1 MFSSSPGDYSFLLH
15 QVEGDISDNISSRK
29 RYRNNNNNNN
39 NDDDTNNSSF
49 DIIDKSYRRR
59 SSILSVNDT
68 VKTDELLILIEKL
81 EEQLKSSKDENERLK
96 ERSERQIIFL
106 ETENKQLKVLY
117 LYYQYNNIIINLLLL
132 IINRNYL
139 KRNLRSIMKRKKN
152 GSQN

>member
-1 MFSSSPGDYSFLLH
+1 MFSSSPADYSFLLH

-39 NDDDTNNSSF
+39 NDDDTNNSSL

-59 SSILSVNDT
+59 SSITSMNDS

-81 EEQLKSSKDENERLK
+81 EEQLKGSKDENERLR

-106 ETENKQLKVLY
+106 ETENKHLNLSY
-117 LYYQYNNIIINLLLL
+117 HYHHTNIITFITFIK
-132 IINRNYL
+132 IIIIIIKIIIIIITNNH
-139 KRNLRSIMKRKKN
+139 
-152 GSQN
+152 

>member
-39 NDDDTNNSSF
+39 NDDTNNSSF

-59 SSILSVNDT
+59 SSITSVNDS

-81 EEQLKSSKDENERLK
+81 EEQLKGSKDENERLK

-106 ETENKQLKVLY
+106 ETENKQLKV
-117 LYYQYNNIIINLLLL
+117 
-132 IINRNYL
+132 
-139 KRNLRSIMKRKKN
+139 
-152 GSQN
+152 